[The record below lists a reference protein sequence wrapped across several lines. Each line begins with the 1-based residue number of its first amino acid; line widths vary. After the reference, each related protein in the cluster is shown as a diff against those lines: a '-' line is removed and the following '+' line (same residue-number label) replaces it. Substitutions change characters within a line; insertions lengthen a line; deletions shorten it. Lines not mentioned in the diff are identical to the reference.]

1 MNPRPAVR
9 IGHAPDG
16 AVAFASG
23 GRSRERSRSSA
34 PPSPR
39 ISSTTCLAA
48 AASYIE
54 DDPDYARDVLAEL
67 GQFLSYRLRDDPV
80 PVPTSQE
87 MAHVS
92 CYLRLQQARFPDR
105 ISAEL
110 PGEGEIAA
118 RRVPPGAVQRPL
130 GEALSRRLGE
140 HAGPC
145 VAVLSPQNGGLEL
158 VLGAPGDPSPERVAI
173 ALTTEEEV
181 LS

>member
-1 MNPRPAVR
+1 VEGPAKEPI
-9 IGHAPDG
+9 IGAP
-16 AVAFASG
+16 V
-23 GRSRERSRSSA
+23 SA
-34 PPSPR
+34 HF
-39 ISSTTCLAA
+39 INNVLAA

-80 PVPTSQE
+80 PVPISQE

-110 PGEGEIAA
+110 PGDGEITA
-118 RRVPPGAVQRPL
+118 RRVSPGAVQRPL
-130 GEALSRRLGE
+130 ADALSRRLGE
-140 HAGPC
+140 HVGPC
-145 VAVLSPQNGGLEL
+145 VAVLSAQNGGLEL
-158 VLGAPGDPSPERVAI
+158 VLGAPGDPSPERVVI